1 VRQWKH
7 FDKDNCTKEKAL
19 SAPWDANLT
28 EDYAAQPT
36 NPSASSPK
44 KDGHGAALLAG
55 FLGWTLDAFDFFL
68 VVFSLTAI
76 AQEFHRSD
84 ADIALSITLTLMF
97 RPVGAFIFGLIAD
110 RYGRRL
116 PLMIDLVFYSAIE
129 VATGFAHSFTTFL
142 VLRALFGI
150 GMGGEWGVGASLA
163 MEKVPPKLRGLL
175 SGFLQEGYALG
186 YLLAAVCFFFVF
198 PRWGWRPM
206 FFIGGL
212 PALLGLFVRFQ
223 VKESE
228 VWEKTR
234 QSNWSN
240 LGREI
245 LSHWKLFLYL
255 TLLMTMMNFAAHG
268 TQDMFP
274 TFLQRQW
281 GIGPTKRAVIT
292 GISMVGAIMGSLAFG
307 LFSDRFG
314 RRRAMII
321 ALVCAMAVVPL
332 WAYAPSLTLL
342 VTGAFLIQFMVQGAW
357 GIIPAHLSELS
368 PDSVR
373 GFLPGFAYQCGVL
386 LAGSV
391 AYMEAILAQRTSY
404 ANAMALTAFVVF
416 TLAAIVVA
424 LGRERKGI
432 QFGS

>member
-1 VRQWKH
+1 MPEDFSVPPVV
-7 FDKDNCTKEKAL
+7 
-19 SAPWDANLT
+19 APPAKN
-28 EDYAAQPT
+28 
-36 NPSASSPK
+36 
-44 KDGHGAALLAG
+44 GHGPAVLAG

-68 VVFSLTAI
+68 VVLSLTAI
-76 AQEFHRSD
+76 AKEFHRTD
-84 ADIALSITLTLMF
+84 AEIAFSITLTLAF
-97 RPVGAFIFGLIAD
+97 RPVGAFIFGLMAD
-110 RYGRRL
+110 RYGRRV
-116 PLMIDLVFYSAIE
+116 PLMVDLVFYSVVE
-129 VATGFAHSFTTFL
+129 VLTGFAHSFTVFL
-142 VLRALFGI
+142 LLRALFGI

-163 MEKVPPKLRGLL
+163 MEKVPPKLRGFL
-175 SGFLQEGYALG
+175 SGMLQQGYALG
-186 YLLAAVCFFFVF
+186 YLLAAVCFYFVF

-212 PALLGLFVRFQ
+212 PALLGLFVRFR

-228 VWEKTR
+228 VWQKTR
-234 QSNWSN
+234 HSNWTN

-255 TLLMTMMNFAAHG
+255 MLLMMMMNFASHG

-274 TFLQRQW
+274 TFLQRHW
-281 GIGPTKRAVIT
+281 GMGPTQRSVIT
-292 GISMVGAIMGSLAFG
+292 AISMVGAILGG
-307 LFSDRFG
+307 LLVGLLSDRLG
-314 RRRAMII
+314 RRKAMVA
-321 ALVCAMAVVPL
+321 ALVCAVALVPL
-332 WAYAPSLTLL
+332 WAYAPSLILL
-342 VTGAFLIQFMVQGAW
+342 VVGAFLIQFMVQGAW

-391 AYMEAILAQRTSY
+391 GYVEAILAQRTSY

-416 TLAAIVVA
+416 ILAAAVAA
-424 LGRERKGI
+424 LGREKRGV